1 MKNSIF
7 LSIAAAALLLSACSE
22 SLETTSDVA
31 QQAQDDRIQ
40 VALGVTQM
48 DVTTRTTQTVTAKSF
63 AGREPTEDNPF
74 YPMVWFS
81 DDETKGIYTLTD
93 AAHRNKVKFT
103 STTLTFP
110 DTDIEYNTTDKS
122 KKTWCFGLYPT
133 NDGLWGVENTAGWDP
148 APVGTVLYADISG
161 QEDLMFADQVSGS
174 INDKFNSDIKGE
186 NDPTDKRLQFHHLLT
201 WLKIRVCAGEQGA
214 GEAWGKVK
222 LLQVKT
228 QRRVRIDL
236 GTGQIYE
243 KPSDE
248 YWINAFVPDPDDPV
262 NPQPFKDL
270 EPATPEDPMVAS
282 VLAVPAPSYDI
293 KYQTEEMTEAKTITV
308 QMKDLTMGPTE
319 WLDNADQARNKVFVI
334 TLFFYTREKVEAQCT
349 LEPMTEEMD
358 LVYGTE
364 GTPLTLTA
372 TGSFTYN
379 GAPKTFGSVTVK
391 DGATT
396 LTNGTDYDLYYSNNI
411 NAGTA
416 VVTAIGKG
424 TYAGKVG
431 TLTYNIA
438 KATGGGTIS
447 YDTPTLDKTYGD
459 ADFVHPLTIGL
470 TGDGTL
476 SYHIAYTSSNEGIAT
491 VGSNGTVHINSA
503 NPATPVTITATVS
516 DGANHHYASPISSN
530 YMLTVERKLGDLAY
544 AVTALEK
551 TYSTEAFTNPLT
563 ISGDGV
569 ATVSY
574 ESSATDVATVNPT
587 TGEVTLVKAGSA
599 TISASI
605 AGGIAGNYRYSPAQ
619 VSYVLTVNKAPA
631 TLSFEQASITKK
643 NGDPAFTN
651 PLTNTGNGTVSY
663 NSTDPAVAT
672 VNSDGQVT
680 ITGTGQTFI
689 SATTA
694 DTDQYDYDNPS
705 VTYMLK
711 VTN

>member
-7 LSIAAAALLLSACSE
+7 LSIAAGALLLSACSE
-22 SLETTSDVA
+22 SLETVGDAA

-63 AGREPTEDNPF
+63 VGREPTEDNPF

-81 DDETKGIYTLTD
+81 DDETKGHYTLTD

-110 DTDIEYNTTDKS
+110 DTDIEYNTADKT
-122 KKTWCFGLYPT
+122 KPTWCFGLYPT

-201 WLKIRVCAGEQGA
+201 WLKIRICAGEQGA
-214 GEAWGKVK
+214 GEAWGRVQSVK
-222 LLQVKT
+222 VKT

-262 NPQPFKDL
+262 NPQPYKDL
-270 EPATPEDPMVAS
+270 EPTTPEDPMVAS
-282 VLAVPAPSYDI
+282 VLAVPAASYDI
-293 KYQTEEMTEAKTITV
+293 EYKTEQMNDPKTINV
-308 QMKDLTMGPTE
+308 GLKSIDMGP
-319 WLDNADQARNKVFVI
+319 LDWITTADEARNKVFVI

-349 LEPMTEEMD
+349 LEPMSDDMD

-364 GTPLTLTA
+364 GTPLKLTA
-372 TGSFTYN
+372 TGSFTYD
-379 GAPKTFGSVTVK
+379 GTPQTFGSVTVK

-431 TLTYNIA
+431 TLTYTIG
-438 KATGGGTIS
+438 KATGTGTIS

-459 ADFVHPLTIGL
+459 ADFVHPLTNTLSGP
-470 TGDGTL
+470 GTI
-476 SYHIAYTSSNEGIAT
+476 SYHIGYTSSNEGIAT
-491 VGSNGTVHINSA
+491 IGSDGTVHIVSA
-503 NPATPVTITATVS
+503 NPAIPVTITATVS

-530 YMLTVERKLGDLAY
+530 YTLTVERKLGDLAY
-544 AVTALEK
+544 AVTAMEK

-631 TLSFEQASITKK
+631 TLAFEQASITKK

-680 ITGTGQTFI
+680 ITGTGQTYI

-705 VTYMLK
+705 VTYKLK